1 MPPRQTVYPVGIR
14 MPTYS
19 LTDVTQRTIVF
30 RHCSPD
36 GAACGAIRVCPRSPG
51 LRRKR
56 LHPGYGLRGCV
67 TSVLNST
74 VLPPAPLPQGEG
86 GERLWDH
93 DKCAPNYNH
102 NTPVILRR
110 HFRNFH
116 NRTFVWQPICLKPN
130 FSLLFRKMFQP

>member
-1 MPPRQTVYPVGIR
+1 MKHEALIVGSGHVRDMRQFIRHGRGRGNTVGLPNEVGRNKPAQAGVSGKLTGQMPETVASRP
-14 MPTYS
+14 YS
-19 LTDVTQRTIVF
+19 
-30 RHCSPD
+30 
-36 GAACGAIRVCPRSPG
+36 G
-51 LRRKR
+51 LRQI
-56 LHPGYGLRGCV
+56 
-67 TSVLNST
+67 LNST
-74 VLPPAPLPQGEG
+74 VLPQGYG

-93 DKCAPNYNH
+93 DKCTPNYNH